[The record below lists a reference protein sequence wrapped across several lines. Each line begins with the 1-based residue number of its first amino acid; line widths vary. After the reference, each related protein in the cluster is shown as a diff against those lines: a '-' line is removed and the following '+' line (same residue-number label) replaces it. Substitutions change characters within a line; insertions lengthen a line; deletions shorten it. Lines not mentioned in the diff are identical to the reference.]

1 MGLVIRFDRIITKDE
16 AVFARDGNQVFVS
29 GAPTTLS
36 QDKDLIVLAGRVAGN
51 KGLIDPS
58 GNEALVP
65 ALDYVAAVK
74 CGNVC
79 QGLDEQQPL
88 QGPRY
93 PTVGLEK

>member
-1 MGLVIRFDRIITKDE
+1 MVMQFDRTISKDE
-16 AVFARDGNQVFVS
+16 AVFVRNGDNIFVS
-29 GAPTTLS
+29 GVPATLS

-79 QGLDEQQPL
+79 QGLDNSPPL
-88 QGPRY
+88 QRPRY